1 MILMTLWP
9 SFKQL
14 LACFVVYG
22 MMDGAIAS
30 SMNVLVLSTL
40 TSKQKSQGIGFFHL
54 CVAIA
59 LVAGPPFGGT
69 VCFGGGGGGGVGCR
83 VDVGIGK

>member
-9 SFKQL
+9 SFKQP

-30 SMNVLVLSTL
+30 SMNALVLSTL
-40 TSKQKSQGIGFFHL
+40 TSKQKSQGIGYFHL
-54 CVAIA
+54 SVAIA

-69 VCFGGGGGGGVGCR
+69 VCFGGGGRGGVGCR